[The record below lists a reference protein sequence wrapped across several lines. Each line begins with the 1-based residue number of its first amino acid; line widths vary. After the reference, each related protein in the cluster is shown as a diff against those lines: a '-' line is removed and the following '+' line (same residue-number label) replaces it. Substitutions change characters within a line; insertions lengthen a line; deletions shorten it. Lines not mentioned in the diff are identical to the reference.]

1 MSDVNHKSTDHKMLK
16 LKTEELIS
24 KTEELKQTSDL
35 LLDSNDA
42 LKLKT
47 EELDKSNRD
56 LFESNHQLAFVNKEL
71 AATNIRFAETNKR
84 FAQVNEEL
92 SAANKDLAALNKQLS
107 LANEQKKSRE
117 KTQKDF
123 INIAAHEFR
132 TPTQSI
138 LGYSELLQLLSE
150 QEEQDDDYN
159 EKGND
164 EKKKSL
170 ESIIR
175 NANRL
180 DRLANDILDVTRIDG
195 NILVLNKQRFNLSE
209 KIRNVVSDTTN
220 QMERN
225 ASTDKNLKIVFEPKV
240 GEKDIFIE
248 ADKLR
253 IYQVISNLFKNAV
266 KFTNEGG
273 TITITADISNNANTN
288 TDKYNKEEE
297 EEEEEEE
304 EVVVVKIKDTGTG
317 IADNILPR
325 LFSKFAT
332 GSSSEGVGLG
342 LYISKSIVE
351 AHGGKIWAENNSIN
365 DSDGLNGATFAF
377 SLPLIK

>member
-1 MSDVNHKSTDHKMLK
+1 MSDVNLKSTDYKMLK
-16 LKTEELIS
+16 LKTQELIS

-35 LLDSNDA
+35 LLASNNA

-107 LANEQKKSRE
+107 LANEQIKSRE
-117 KTQKDF
+117 KMQKDF

-150 QEEQDDDYN
+150 QEEQDDYN
-159 EKGND
+159 KYGND
-164 EKKKSL
+164 EKKKAL
-170 ESIIR
+170 EAIIR

-225 ASTDKNLKIVFEPKV
+225 ASTTKNIKIVFESKE
-240 GEKDIFIE
+240 EKDIFIE

-253 IYQVISNLFKNAV
+253 IYQVISNLLKNAV

-273 TITITADISNNANTN
+273 TISIMIDLNNTN
-288 TDKYNKEEE
+288 TNKE
-297 EEEEEEE
+297 
-304 EVVVVKIKDTGTG
+304 K
-317 IADNILPR
+317 
-325 LFSKFAT
+325 
-332 GSSSEGVGLG
+332 
-342 LYISKSIVE
+342 
-351 AHGGKIWAENNSIN
+351 
-365 DSDGLNGATFAF
+365 
-377 SLPLIK
+377 

>member
-1 MSDVNHKSTDHKMLK
+1 MSDVNHKSTDYKMLK
-16 LKTEELIS
+16 LKTQELIS

-35 LLDSNDA
+35 LLDSNNA

-71 AATNIRFAETNKR
+71 AASNIRFAETNKR

-92 SAANKDLAALNKQLS
+92 SAANKDLAVLNKQLS
-107 LANEQKKSRE
+107 LANEQIKSRE
-117 KTQKDF
+117 KMQNDF

-150 QEEQDDDYN
+150 QEEQDDHN
-159 EKGND
+159 KNGND
-164 EKKKSL
+164 EKKKAL
-170 ESIIR
+170 EAIIR

-195 NILVLNKQRFNLSE
+195 NILVLSKQRFNLSE

-225 ASTDKNLKIVFEPKV
+225 ASTGKNIKIVFEPKV

-253 IYQVISNLFKNAV
+253 IYQVISNLLKNAV

-288 TDKYNKEEE
+288 TDKYNK
-297 EEEEEEE
+297 EEEE

-342 LYISKSIVE
+342 LFISKSIVE
-351 AHGGKIWAENNSIN
+351 SHGGKIWAENNSIN

-377 SLPLIK
+377 SLPLTK